1 MEEREENKLKYV
13 DSGIHPDILK
23 AILDMGFEVMT
34 PIQERA
40 IPVLLEG
47 KDIIGQ
53 AQTGTGK
60 TAAFAIPM
68 IQRIDPG
75 LRKPR
80 ESFFVRLGNWQCR
93 QRRKFASLPSMHGE

>member
-34 PIQERA
+34 PIQEQA

-47 KDIIGQ
+47 KDIIG
-53 AQTGTGK
+53 
-60 TAAFAIPM
+60 
-68 IQRIDPG
+68 RH
-75 LRKPR
+75 
-80 ESFFVRLGNWQCR
+80 R
-93 QRRKFASLPSMHGE
+93 QVPERQQLLQFP